1 MADCQV
7 CISGISVF
15 TLEHPTAANAKNFST
30 DELSTFDD
38 STLAAG
44 IDSPDTEIDEIV
56 REAIQKK
63 SQKKKR
69 STTKTATEEMLA
81 FQMKQF
87 NYQKEQDKKF
97 ETMPRGIFEQQRKID
112 AEERQKDRDFFL
124 RTWKNFNV
132 NK

>member
-15 TLEHPTAANAKNFST
+15 TLEHPTAANSKNFST

-56 REAIQKK
+56 REAI
-63 SQKKKR
+63 
-69 STTKTATEEMLA
+69 
-81 FQMKQF
+81 
-87 NYQKEQDKKF
+87 
-97 ETMPRGIFEQQRKID
+97 
-112 AEERQKDRDFFL
+112 
-124 RTWKNFNV
+124 
-132 NK
+132 